1 MTPSPAQ
8 CHLFLAGREE
18 PSLIPGRRWR
28 PSAAPGAEPGH
39 CLQLTLT
46 NPSSWIHP
54 ASREEKLSSSLC
66 AGGSGCWAG
75 TQLGFQTLK
84 FLIPHFI
91 QLKLFILVI
100 LVISWRS
107 ELLCVVVLQQMNTS
121 LKLGTGEANFMSILN
136 LTELSG
142 SDWPGCPSQSR
153 ILKQSRL
160 EETDF
165 SLQKLSFPPR
175 K

>member
-1 MTPSPAQ
+1 MLGWDT
-8 CHLFLAGREE
+8 AGISDPEV
-18 PSLIPGRRWR
+18 P
-28 PSAAPGAEPGH
+28 H
-39 CLQLTLT
+39 
-46 NPSSWIHP
+46 
-54 ASREEKLSSSLC
+54 SSLY
-66 AGGSGCWAG
+66 S
-75 TQLGFQTLK
+75 TQT
-84 FLIPHFI
+84 
-91 QLKLFILVI
+91 LFILVI

-142 SDWPGCPSQSR
+142 SDWPGYPSQSR
-153 ILKQSRL
+153 VLKQSRL

-175 K
+175 KSEGEKKKNKRKSKEFSIIISFSISKIFCWLKIQFPLHTKLLG